1 MLSPRV
7 RPVRRTR
14 VRRRRPL
21 GAAGARAPG
30 APHHHDVSRHRRR
43 RGGRHGDAHR
53 RLRARPADG
62 FALCRRAPAPARLG
76 PARGRSVRAGGGAR
90 HPDDGARPP
99 DEPARAVRRGAVS
112 RGRPLRDRASASCPV
127 LRAPR
132 LRAHGY
138 GEALRRRERG
148 ARRRLPPRSHER
160 AGRPRVARRL
170 RPALRRRRG
179 ASGHPDEDDGRT
191 AAGGADAGGVRAI
204 FRRAARAGR
213 RVIPGA
219 SGVAIFS
226 LGPAA
231 GKSRRCR
238 EGGDNRARLCQAV
251 RQEGGSAV
259 VVADH
264 VRALTGLAQNVAL
277 LLSLTLLYSVIR
289 PYWRGAPAA
298 VQALAPG
305 ALFGL
310 IAVVG
315 MHAPIVVGPGV
326 IADGRMIPVVLAG
339 PFGGPGAAIVAAVIA
354 GLYRAMLGGAGA
366 AAGVGTILTA
376 GLLGIWLGRRRR
388 RELGLVGF
396 VVLGLV
402 LDAAALLWSL
412 VLPDALARQVLGA
425 ALVPVGL
432 FLPVGTLFL
441 GALLSHEERRHSERE
456 HLTLTQF
463 SVDHAAEAMFWLD
476 ADGRFVSANPAALA
490 LTRARRDELLG
501 LALADV
507 DLDTDAAAWPALWS
521 AVRAGGRVTGER
533 RYRARDGAVIDVD
546 VSYDFMAYR
555 GREWVSAVARDIGDR
570 KRAEAERGRHLVRE
584 RRLREQAEA
593 ASTLKDQFLATL
605 SHELRTPLT
614 PIVAYARLLRGGRL
628 DDAATTR
635 ALDVIERN
643 GQAQS
648 RLVDDLIDVSSIVLG
663 TLRIEPRPVDLAGVV
678 RGAVERLRDDA
689 TARSLTLGLDTD
701 GPLVVA
707 GDAIR
712 LQQVIDHLVNNA
724 LKFTPA
730 GGRVTVRLRR
740 VRNEAELTVRDTGAG
755 IEPAFLPH
763 VFDRFR
769 QADGSMTRAY
779 EGLGVGLAIVR
790 ALVEL
795 HDGRV
800 SA

>member
-1 MLSPRV
+1 M
-7 RPVRRTR
+7 
-14 VRRRRPL
+14 
-21 GAAGARAPG
+21 
-30 APHHHDVSRHRRR
+30 
-43 RGGRHGDAHR
+43 
-53 RLRARPADG
+53 
-62 FALCRRAPAPARLG
+62 
-76 PARGRSVRAGGGAR
+76 
-90 HPDDGARPP
+90 
-99 DEPARAVRRGAVS
+99 
-112 RGRPLRDRASASCPV
+112 
-127 LRAPR
+127 
-132 LRAHGY
+132 
-138 GEALRRRERG
+138 
-148 ARRRLPPRSHER
+148 
-160 AGRPRVARRL
+160 
-170 RPALRRRRG
+170 
-179 ASGHPDEDDGRT
+179 
-191 AAGGADAGGVRAI
+191 
-204 FRRAARAGR
+204 
-213 RVIPGA
+213 
-219 SGVAIFS
+219 
-226 LGPAA
+226 
-231 GKSRRCR
+231 
-238 EGGDNRARLCQAV
+238 
-251 RQEGGSAV
+251 
-259 VVADH
+259 VADH

-289 PYWRGAPAA
+289 PFWRGAPAA

-354 GLYRAMLGGAGA
+354 GLYRVMLGGAGA

-376 GLLGIWLGRRRR
+376 GLLGAWLGRRRR
-388 RELGLVGF
+388 RDLGLIGF

-402 LDAAALLWSL
+402 LDAATLLWSL

-432 FLPVGTLFL
+432 FLPMGTLFL
-441 GALLSHEERRHSERE
+441 GALLTHEERRHSERE
-456 HLTLTQF
+456 HLTLTKF

-476 ADGRFVSANPAALA
+476 AEGRFVSANPAALA

-555 GREWVSAVARDIGDR
+555 GREWISAVARDIGDR

-614 PIVAYARLLRGGRL
+614 PIVAYARLLRAGRL
-628 DDAATTR
+628 DGAATTR

-663 TLRIEPRPVDLAGVV
+663 KLRIEPRPVDLVGVA
-678 RGAVERLRDDA
+678 RGAVERLREDA
-689 TARSLTLGLDTD
+689 TAKSITLGLDAD

-712 LQQVIDHLVNNA
+712 LQQVIENLVNNA

-730 GGRVTVRLRR
+730 GGRVTLRLQR
-740 VRNEAELTVRDTGAG
+740 VGNEALLTVRDTGAG
-755 IEPAFLPH
+755 IEPVFLPH

-800 SA
+800 SAASEGRGRGATFVVALPISEASNLLETAAPGERGRRTSMLKSLIVALACAGLIQGCAAIAHGPVTAPITLDMKGPVAAGTAATSPKVGRAEAWGILVFATGDASISAAASRGGITRIHHVDQETLNILGVYAKYTTIVYGE